1 MRNRLSDRL
10 GNGFGYKSGRRYGK
24 RTAALALAMCISVS
38 LAGCGGKVKINDGT
52 FRPVDEAELE
62 FPLKEKT
69 TLTGMISYPAN
80 TESEPNNRTIFKRL
94 QEQTNVEIDWTAI
107 QSDQWPDKISLNMS
121 DPNKLT
127 DFIFSADFT
136 DSNLL
141 KYADYGAII
150 PVEEYIDAY
159 MPNLKAA
166 FDKYPEYRTM
176 CTDVNGH
183 IWALPWIEQL
193 GSGKTAIQSVGN
205 MSFINK
211 KWLDFLDLE
220 IPETVDEFEEVL
232 IAFRDNAS
240 ELQKKFGIEGSIIP
254 MSCMVNS
261 GNEDMGILINGFG
274 EGYGDVDKDKNNGRH
289 IVVTDD
295 QEVICC
301 ATQEG
306 YKEGIEWLHKLYEED
321 LIDPEAFTQEWST
334 YVSKGKSGRY
344 GVCFSW
350 DVGNIDNLKDW
361 VPLPVLTAD
370 TRNLTPENGSFTSGF
385 NRGRCVVTSVA
396 ENPALVCAW
405 LDQMYAP
412 MQSPQNNWG
421 TYGEDDDFDIFEMG
435 KNADGEDMLKHAPLG
450 DASPVEVRE
459 AEAVG
464 GPLAILDEYY
474 DVYVTCPDDAQYR
487 LDWIKEY
494 YTPDMNKEYV
504 YPNIFMS
511 REDTERF
518 SNLQSDIHKEIK
530 AKKADW
536 IMNGFTDKDWEKYLD
551 KLEAYG
557 LSEYLELF
565 QKYLD
570 SYNASMAGN
579 NK

>member
-1 MRNRLSDRL
+1 MRNKF
-10 GNGFGYKSGRRYGK
+10 GNRYDNRSGHKSGRGYGK
-24 RTAALALAMCISVS
+24 RIAAAALIVCMAVS
-38 LAGCGGKVKINDGT
+38 LVGCAGKKKINDGT
-52 FRPVDEAELE
+52 FRPVDEATLQ

-69 TLTGMISYPAN
+69 TLTGMISYPPN

-107 QSDQWPDKISLNMS
+107 QSDQWADKISLNMS

-127 DFIFSADFT
+127 DFIFSAGFT

-150 PVEEYIDAY
+150 PLEEYIDAY
-159 MPNLKAA
+159 MPNLKSV

-193 GSGKTAIQSVGN
+193 GSGKTAIQTVGG

-232 IAFRDNAS
+232 IQFRDHAS
-240 ELQKKFGIEGSIIP
+240 EIQEEFGIEGSIIP
-254 MSCMVNS
+254 MSCIINDGDQDPS
-261 GNEDMGILINGFG
+261 ILINGFG
-274 EGYGDVDKDKNNGRH
+274 EGYGEVDKDKNNGRH
-289 IVVTDD
+289 IVVTD
-295 QEVICC
+295 EKKVICS

-306 YKEGIEWLHKLYEED
+306 YKKGIEWLHKLYEED
-321 LIDPEAFTQEWST
+321 LIDLEAFTQEWST

-350 DVGNIDNLKDW
+350 DVGNVDNLKDW
-361 VPLPVLTAD
+361 VPLPALTAD
-370 TRNLTPENGSFTSGF
+370 TRNITPQNGSFTSGF
-385 NRGRCVVTSVA
+385 DRGRCVVTSVA

-412 MQSPQNNWG
+412 IQSPQNNWG
-421 TYGEDDDFDIFEMG
+421 TYGEDDDFDIFEMSTNDQG
-435 KNADGEDMLKHAPLG
+435 GEMLKHAPLG

-464 GPLAILDEYY
+464 GPLAVLDEYY

-487 LDWIKEY
+487 LDWIKDI
-494 YTPDMNKEYV
+494 YTPDMHTKYV
-504 YPNIFMS
+504 YPNLFMS
-511 REDTERF
+511 REDTETL
-518 SNLQSDIHKEIK
+518 SNLQADIEKTINRH
-530 AKKADW
+530 KADW
-536 IMNGFTDKDWEKYLD
+536 IMNGFTDADWEKFLD
-551 KLEAYG
+551 DLDAYG
-557 LSEYLELF
+557 LEEYLGLF

-570 SYNASMAGN
+570 AYNAEMAE
-579 NK
+579 